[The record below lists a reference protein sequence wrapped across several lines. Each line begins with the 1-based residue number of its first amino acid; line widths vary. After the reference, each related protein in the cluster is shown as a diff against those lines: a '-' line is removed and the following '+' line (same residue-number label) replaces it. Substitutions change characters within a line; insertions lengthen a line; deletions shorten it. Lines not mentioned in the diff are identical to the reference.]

1 MKTGTTQKAIQKPA
15 QQAAPLQASTSQ
27 LLSIGDYPLI
37 QRDAEALFYG
47 KRLIN
52 LCWDHHLMYSAPF
65 CVPLPPTLPFGA
77 LVRDVLPELYG
88 EHPEF
93 EAIDWQRTLWF
104 NSGKRFLPDFGK
116 SLQHHGLVHKSV
128 IRFRT
133 PALEGS
139 RVVGQGGRQHF

>member
-1 MKTGTTQKAIQKPA
+1 MMMS
-15 QQAAPLQASTSQ
+15 AAPNQDIMRQ
-27 LLSIGDYPLI
+27 LGDYPFS
-37 QRDAEALFYG
+37 QQDGEALFHG

-52 LCWDHHLMYSAPF
+52 LSWDNHLMFAAPL

-88 EHPEF
+88 EHSEF
-93 EAIDWQRTLWF
+93 EAIDWHRTQWF

-116 SLQHHGLVHKSV
+116 SLQHHGIAHKDL

-139 RVVGQGGRQHF
+139 RMIRANGRQGF